1 MVIILLVAVLIFG
14 GAKIPDLARS
24 LGAAKREFEQGQAE
38 GRPAEP
44 DPEADDRTEDST
56 PDPT

>member
-24 LGAAKREFEQGQAE
+24 PGAAKKEFEQGQAE
-38 GRPAEP
+38 GRPSDPEP
-44 DPEADDRTEDST
+44 DDPA